1 MKIIQFPFGAMLFQM
16 LAAIAGLAFFA
27 RPSLAE
33 GISVGPVPE
42 VLDRLVARNNGYGG
56 GVLRISNGQGV
67 IWQGA
72 SGLVAGPDSAPMTV
86 DTPFEVA
93 SITKAVTAATV
104 LRLVEMGKLRLDAPL
119 SDVLPPAEVLGFDP
133 TITVSRLLSHTSGL
147 ANYWTD
153 GPHDRSGNNA
163 FLRAFLASPDRSWR
177 PAEILAFSRDLPVK
191 RPGSRFHYSDTNYV
205 LLGRIIERAT
215 GSPLHRA
222 YRDLI
227 FDPLGMTNTW
237 LTYQEGRRGAA
248 PSHRFEGSE
257 DLHNV
262 PRQSADWAGGGLV
275 STTCDLERFLRGLAS
290 GKLFRDQRMLETM
303 REAVPVE
310 EDISY
315 GLGLYRVQLGNG
327 QGELWGHDGHGNSF
341 AYYWPQ
347 HDITI
352 TGTLNQ
358 TENDW
363 WPLAEAIT
371 EGGEPA
377 ALVEQ
382 SDKSFEAVLAT
393 GWDSLYMS
401 RGVNSLRPDGGYGSG
416 IMWASLDVAWS
427 ITDADLLSLTVW
439 QCLAT
444 QGPSYRELDASLF
457 YTRLIGAWE
466 ISLGYSFNYG
476 VSEGNFYS
484 NELDAVVAYEFSLG
498 PVSLRPSL
506 DYCFNIGPD
515 ADNGFGFTKSGAS
528 FLTLRLDGAVPIHR
542 DIVTLAP
549 WGAFGLNFHYNTKSA
564 PDDGAEPF
572 NGANH
577 IECGIA
583 VPIKINRMISLSAYV
598 AYSHALADLSGTA
611 PDTFWSGVNVAFSF

>member
-1 MKIIQFPFGAMLFQM
+1 MKIKPLPFGSTLLQM
-16 LAAIAGLAFFA
+16 LAATAGLALFVV
-27 RPSLAE
+27 PTMAE
-33 GISVGPVPE
+33 EINAGPVPE
-42 VLDRLVARNNGYGG
+42 VLDRLIARNKGFGG
-56 GVLRISNGQGV
+56 GVVRISGGQGV
-67 IWQGA
+67 IWQGSA
-72 SGLVAGPDSAPMTV
+72 GLVAGPDSAPMTV

-93 SITKAVTAATV
+93 SITKAVTAATI
-104 LRLVEMGKLRLDAPL
+104 LRLVEQGKLRLDSPL
-119 SDVLPPAEVLGFDP
+119 SDVLPPAEVQGFDR

-147 ANYWTD
+147 ADYWTD

-177 PAEILAFSRDLPVK
+177 PAEILALSRDIPTK
-191 RPGSRFHYSDTNYV
+191 STGSRFHYSDTNYV
-205 LLGRIIERAT
+205 LLGRIIEHVT
-215 GSPLHRA
+215 GSSLHRA
-222 YRDLI
+222 YRELI
-227 FDPLGMTNTW
+227 FEPLGMNSTW

-248 PSHRFEGSE
+248 PSHRFEGDE

-262 PRQSADWAGGGLV
+262 ARQSADWAGGGLV
-275 STTCDLERFLRGLAS
+275 STARDLERFLRGLAS

-310 EDISY
+310 QDISY
-315 GLGLYRVQLGNG
+315 GLGLYRVQLDNG

-347 HDITI
+347 RDITI

-416 IMWASLDVAWS
+416 IMWASLDVAWG
-427 ITDADLLSLTVW
+427 ITDTDFLSLTVW
-439 QCLAT
+439 QCFAT

-457 YTRLIGAWE
+457 YTHLIDALE
-466 ISLGYSFNYG
+466 LSLGYSFNYG

-484 NELDAVVAYEFSLG
+484 NEIDAVIAYEFSLG
-498 PVSLRPSL
+498 PVTLRPSL
-506 DYCFNIGPD
+506 DYCFSIGPD

-528 FLTLRLDGAVPIHR
+528 FLTLRLDGAVPIYR
-542 DIVTLAP
+542 DIVALAP
-549 WGAFGLNFHYNTKSA
+549 WGAFGLNFEYNTKAA
-564 PDDGAEPF
+564 PDDEAEPF
-572 NGANH
+572 SGANH
-577 IECGIA
+577 VECGIA
-583 VPIKINRMISLSAYV
+583 VPIKINRVISLSAYV
-598 AYSHALADLSGTA
+598 AYSRALADLYGTA
-611 PDTFWSGVNVAFSF
+611 PDTFWSGVNVGFSF